1 MNTLSGS
8 VVTAW
13 ERVRER
19 SERGCGSCFALLHTS
34 QKTLAQQLYSFRR
47 PDSSLESGRL
57 AHTPPYTARISN
69 QRCAGGGEIFVGRLL
84 IPKMIGA
91 TLAVT
96 HLSSRGSLR
105 PWRSLSSYQPTSL
118 FKLKDPLPSASSG
131 DFAPFIPLLLFA
143 TLQGSTTNAALK
155 GVVKITLSGNE
166 VTAWERVRERSER
179 GCGSFLCFPPG
190 LMPAHCRV
198 QHRILFEHDDP
209 ADG

>member
-1 MNTLSGS
+1 M
-8 VVTAW
+8 
-13 ERVRER
+13 
-19 SERGCGSCFALLHTS
+19 
-34 QKTLAQQLYSFRR
+34 
-47 PDSSLESGRL
+47 
-57 AHTPPYTARISN
+57 
-69 QRCAGGGEIFVGRLL
+69 FVGRLL

-105 PWRSLSSYQPTSL
+105 PWRSLSSYQPTPL

-143 TLQGSTTNAALK
+143 TLQGSTTNAALE
-155 GVVKITLSGNE
+155 GVV
-166 VTAWERVRERSER
+166 VTFR
-179 GCGSFLCFPPG
+179 CFCFPPG
-190 LMPAHCRV
+190 LMPALCRV